1 MTGTGGTGTNY
12 NDGVRVTGGT
22 LDGDVRITGTSGA
35 GGIQNHGVNL
45 VGVNLVNTLATSMIT
60 GTAGAG
66 AGSNHGVSLRAIK
79 IGGVAAVETEF
90 LGTITGTAAE
100 GEDKFGD
107 FFVAVLPAF
116 LLVAG
121 AVGQKR
127 RKGGSVLDDQAVWEG
142 IREEDAIDALGMQSR
157 LGASLLG

>member
-1 MTGTGGTGTNY
+1 MS
-12 NDGVRVTGGT
+12 VTGGT
-22 LDGDVRITGTSGA
+22 LDGDVQITGTSGA

-66 AGSNHGVSLRAIK
+66 AGSNHGVSMLAIK
-79 IGGVAAVETEF
+79 IGGVAAVEADF
-90 LGTITGTAAE
+90 LGTVDGMAAQ

-107 FFVAVLPAF
+107 FFDAVLPAF

-121 AVGQKR
+121 AEGQKR
-127 RKGGSVLDDQAVWEG
+127 RKGGSVLDDELQSRIGAAWGGFGEEEG
-142 IREEDAIDALGMQSR
+142 DLDALRTQSK